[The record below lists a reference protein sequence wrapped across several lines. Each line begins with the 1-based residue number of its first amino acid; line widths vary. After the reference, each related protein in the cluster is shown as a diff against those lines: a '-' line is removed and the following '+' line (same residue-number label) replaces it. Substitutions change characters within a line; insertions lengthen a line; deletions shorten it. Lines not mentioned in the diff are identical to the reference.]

1 MTLTAGKEFKY
12 TRYTYAEVFSLLI
25 GRARRTGV
33 SVLHAAPT
41 QGRRVTVHV
50 DITVE
55 SKNEKGERKKERM
68 VGDRV
73 AVVLG
78 RSSDWYRHRLNVYAE
93 FEGVQ
98 WVVCG
103 THDSCLSIP
112 VWSVEEER
120 LYEAHETRIP
130 FSDLLTNTRLR
141 HTEFGH
147 KLLLGGM
154 MCNLP
159 EARQVAA
166 ELKRTARFQIERDVR
181 MHTHRRRGQQLKISA
196 EDAIA

>member
-1 MTLTAGKEFKY
+1 MTLAVDEKFRY
-12 TRYTYAEVFSLLI
+12 TRYSYAEVFSLLI
-25 GRARRTGV
+25 SRSRHTGV
-33 SVLHAAPT
+33 AVVHAAPH
-41 QGRRVTVHV
+41 QGRRITIHV
-50 DITVE
+50 DIVDE
-55 SKNEKGERKKERM
+55 QGERL

-98 WVVCG
+98 WVVAG

-112 VWSVEEER
+112 VWCVEEEH
-120 LYEAHETRIP
+120 LYKLHETRIP
-130 FSDLLTNTRLR
+130 LSDLLDNERLR

-147 KLLLGGM
+147 KLLFGGM

-159 EARQVAA
+159 EAKQVAA
-166 ELKRTARFQIERDVR
+166 KLKRTARFQLERDVR
-181 MHTHRRRGQQLKISA
+181 LHTHRKRGQQLKISESPA
-196 EDAIA
+196 TA